1 MSSHT
6 TQLTKVGEGRPRR
19 RSGEGRPRRG
29 AGRPRRQSAFLS
41 RATEAEATRRGP
53 GWGEASGAA
62 QRRRGG
68 QSGGGAQLQPAVRF
82 THGSEAE
89 HALLRLCRTHGGTTD
104 ALESA
109 EAGAAGKGR
118 EPPRGGPE
126 NTRFWSPAEPARSSP
141 LPESRQREG
150 TGKEKPFVPGIG
162 TRNGREPP
170 MLPGFSFPPLAHRLR
185 AGNSAAALAAAAGPE
200 LGVAPGQC
208 SREGKRPLPGAAVTR
223 GGWGQLPGPSSPLS
237 PASSA

>member
-1 MSSHT
+1 M
-6 TQLTKVGEGRPRR
+6 GRGFGSCPKAAR
-19 RSGEGRPRRG
+19 GAERRG
-29 AGRPRRQSAFLS
+29 
-41 RATEAEATRRGP
+41 GP
-53 GWGEASGAA
+53 TAASGAVHP
-62 QRRRGG
+62 R
-68 QSGGGAQLQPAVRF
+68 
-82 THGSEAE
+82 SEAE